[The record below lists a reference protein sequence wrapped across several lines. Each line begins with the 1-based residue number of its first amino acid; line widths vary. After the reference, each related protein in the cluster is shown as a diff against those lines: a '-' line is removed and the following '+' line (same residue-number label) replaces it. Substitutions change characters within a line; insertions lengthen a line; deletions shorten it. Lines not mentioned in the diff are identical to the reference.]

1 MTRMPA
7 IFIPHGGGPCF
18 FMESDPVDLWDKMEA
33 YLAGIAK
40 DVGQTPKAILIIS
53 GHWEEDVITVQS
65 NTAPSMLFDYYNFP
79 PHTYELKFPA
89 PGSPEL
95 ASRVAELLDENDI
108 DCKTDT
114 ERGFDHGVF
123 VPLLV
128 AFPGAE
134 IPVVQLSL
142 RADMDAAAHIA
153 LGQALQPLRDEGV
166 LILGSGMSYHN
177 LKAFF
182 GSRTGEGNVVSDA
195 NAFDQWLQETLT
207 AKNTGVRNQ
216 ALINWAKAPA
226 AKSAHPREE
235 HLLPLHV
242 VAGAAGADIG
252 KIVLEDRVLGLP
264 QLAVQFG

>member
-1 MTRMPA
+1 MTRMPT

-18 FMESDPVDLWDKMEA
+18 FMDSDPADMWDKMEA
-33 YLAGIAK
+33 YLANFAK
-40 DVGQTPKAILIIS
+40 NLDQAPKAILIIS
-53 GHWEEDVITVQS
+53 GHWEEDVVSVQS
-65 NTAPSMLFDYYNFP
+65 NAAPTMLFDYYNFP

-95 ASRVAELLDENDI
+95 ASRVTDLLAANNI
-108 DCKTDT
+108 VCKLDT

-128 AFPGAE
+128 AFPKAE
-134 IPVVQLSL
+134 IPVVQLSM
-142 RADMDAAAHIA
+142 RADMDPAAHIA

-177 LKAFF
+177 LKVFF
-182 GSRTGEGNVVSDA
+182 GNRRDA
-195 NAFDQWLQETLT
+195 SAKRDGDAFDHWLQETVT
-207 AKNTGVRNQ
+207 AENIEQRNQ
-216 ALINWAKAPA
+216 QLIDWAKAPA
-226 AKSAHPREE
+226 AHSAHPREE

-252 KIVLEDRVLGLP
+252 KIVLEDRILDMP
-264 QLAVQFG
+264 QLAIQFG